1 MQTWRYQDLGSC
13 LIPVLKMMW
22 RQRKAWCEEG
32 KGTGGDSLFLDSQ
45 ERILNKTCLLEKEI
59 LQIANIP

>member
-1 MQTWRYQDLGSC
+1 
-13 LIPVLKMMW
+13 MMW